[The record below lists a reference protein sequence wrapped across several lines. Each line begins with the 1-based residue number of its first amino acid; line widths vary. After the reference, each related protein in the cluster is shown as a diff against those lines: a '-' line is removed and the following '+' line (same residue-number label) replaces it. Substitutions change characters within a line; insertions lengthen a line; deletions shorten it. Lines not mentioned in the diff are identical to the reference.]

1 MLVSELMERNPV
13 SAAPED
19 SCRDAARLLSRYRV
33 GALPVVNADGTLKG
47 ILTDRD
53 IVLRCL
59 ALGKDPDKTAVRD
72 CMTRNPVTVSPRDR
86 VETAAER
93 MSGSQVRR
101 LPAAEGGKLAGMVS
115 LGDLSKVEAF
125 RMEAA
130 KALAEI
136 SQGASRSSGVR
147 SSQPSTTELNRPD
160 RGEVITAL
168 RSLPRRCSSV
178 SSRW

>member
-136 SQGASRSSGVR
+136 SQGVQRLSK
-147 SSQPSTTELNRPD
+147 P
-160 RGEVITAL
+160 
-168 RSLPRRCSSV
+168 
-178 SSRW
+178 